1 MNIVETKQYG
11 DTVVRFCDD
20 CCKEVSEQE
29 IKKIFREITNKTLPY
44 LRERSA

>member
-20 CCKEVSEQE
+20 YCKEVSEQE
-29 IKKIFREITNKTLPY
+29 VEKIFKDISNKTLTY
-44 LRERSA
+44 LREKSA